1 MLPES
6 QPGKDWQPLLFLR
19 SLRLWE
25 LTPTSPKLRPKG
37 PHPASDNAPRSC
49 DRLATTSPKPPPGTE
64 SQIPPAPPSV
74 NPRRTPRTPTTVNS
88 TPKLAPDLPRPCC
101 PENPA
106 NALLSVC
113 PSLTGVPCPLSRVP
127 RPSPHLATA
136 ETSQEGYPRPRGHSQ
151 VPLLPGSQRIPKA
164 PRRRLTA
171 NPFPHSSRRAPRMES
186 ASRTAQKARRVP
198 PPARGGYA
206 PSSPQSCCCRPYP

>member
-1 MLPES
+1 MTTHHAPATSWQPQVQSLLPAPSPKHPRAPLS
-6 QPGKDWQPLLFLR
+6 QPAAY
-19 SLRLWE
+19 S
-25 LTPTSPKLRPKG
+25 
-37 PHPASDNAPRSC
+37 PHPHYR
-49 DRLATTSPKPPPGTE
+49 
-64 SQIPPAPPSV
+64 
-74 NPRRTPRTPTTVNS
+74 S
-88 TPKLAPDLPRPCC
+88 TPKLAPDLPPPRC

-113 PSLTGVPCPLSRVP
+113 PSLTEVPCPLSRVP
-127 RPSPHLATA
+127 RPSPHLATT

-151 VPLLPGSQRIPKA
+151 VPLLPGSHRIPKA
-164 PRRRLTA
+164 PRRRLSA
-171 NPFPHSSRRAPRMES
+171 NPFPHSSRRAPRMEG